1 MDLLSFSEE
10 MQLVRFAI
18 FATVLGHCGIVW
30 TNRGIAGFSLPEG
43 SEEKTRARLK
53 KRFPEAVEAPPSA
66 DIQRIISDA
75 IALIAGKKIDFSYVT
90 LDHDPLPDFSKRVYD
105 VVRTIPIG
113 HTLTYGDIAK
123 KLGDVALSREVGQ
136 AMGRNPTPII
146 MPCHRVVAA
155 SGKTGGFSAPG
166 GVDTKMK
173 LLSIE
178 RRHGNH
184 APRLFDGD
192 EAFRYAAR
200 KN

>member
-1 MDLLSFSEE
+1 MSEKH
-10 MQLVRFAI
+10 FAI
-18 FATVLGHCGIVW
+18 FETVIGACGIVW
-30 TNRGIAGFSLPEG
+30 TDRGIAGVNLPEG
-43 SEEKTRARLK
+43 SDEKTRARVRQ
-53 KRFPEAVEAPPSA
+53 RFPDAEEAAPPPE
-66 DIQRIISDA
+66 IQKIIRDV
-75 IALIAGKKIDFSYVT
+75 IALVTGEKIDFSYVN
-90 LDHDPLPDFSKRVYD
+90 LDHAPLPAFSKRVYEI
-105 VVRTIPIG
+105 VRVIPIG

-178 RRHGNH
+178 RRHGDH
-184 APRLFDGD
+184 APTLFDD
-192 EAFRYAAR
+192 DAAFRYAA
-200 KN
+200 KKI

>member
-1 MDLLSFSEE
+1 MNV
-10 MQLVRFAI
+10 QHFAI
-18 FATVLGHCGIVW
+18 FDTGLGHCGIVW
-30 TNRGIAGFSLPEG
+30 TRRGIAGVNLPEG
-43 SEEKTRARLK
+43 DEAKTRARLLR
-53 KRFPEAVEAPPSA
+53 RFPGTQEASPSVE
-66 DIQRIISDA
+66 IKKIIA
-75 IALIAGKKIDFSYVT
+75 EIAALIAGEKIDFSHVV

>member
-1 MDLLSFSEE
+1 MTA
-10 MQLVRFAI
+10 QQFAI
-18 FATVLGHCGIVW
+18 FGTSLGHCGIVW
-30 TNRGIAGFSLPEG
+30 TGRGVAGVNLPEG

-53 KRFPEAVEAPPSA
+53 NRFPEAREAAPSP
-66 DIQRIISDA
+66 DIQKIIDDVV
-75 IALIAGKKIDFSYVT
+75 ALIAGEKIDFSHVT
-90 LDHDPLPDFSKRVYD
+90 LDHAPLPEFSRRVYEI
-105 VVRTIPIG
+105 VRKIPIG
-113 HTLTYGDIAK
+113 ETLTYGEVAR

-136 AMGRNPTPII
+136 AMGKNPTPII

-166 GVDTKMK
+166 GVDTKMR

-184 APRLFDGD
+184 APTLFDGD

-200 KN
+200 KG